1 RLLEYALLM
10 ALTVLRTTYLQRT
23 SGELFYVIFDF
34 SNLLL
39 ELSLSSY
46 LQGKHL
52 EPVGIKINRYIV
64 DFNPFDKFIQ
74 PLSRRQLERFTVEF
88 LAQLRQRQSKL
99 EACSDSATS
108 INLAIESP
116 LCCSRV

>member
-39 ELSLSSY
+39 AMPNTYLRLRFDVIPRCSDLNASKSLAFGNSD
-46 LQGKHL
+46 
-52 EPVGIKINRYIV
+52 RYV
-64 DFNPFDKFIQ
+64 SQYSFR
-74 PLSRRQLERFTVEF
+74 SGTVEGKR
-88 LAQLRQRQSKL
+88 LGA
-99 EACSDSATS
+99 
-108 INLAIESP
+108 NLLGFRKNS
-116 LCCSRV
+116 SRGRNGFIWQIPS